1 MSTKVV
7 VDVGREKAHGLCGWM
22 TFWCYGRG
30 MVVADFTTNVLP
42 FVVFGGIALVVV
54 VWLVVTHV
62 FKGSRAGRH
71 AAHFLDVGGA
81 DMSPED
87 KVKFTNQHPGAG
99 GNG

>member
-1 MSTKVV
+1 MLAV
-7 VDVGREKAHGLCGWM
+7 
-22 TFWCYGRG
+22 
-30 MVVADFTTNVLP
+30 DFTSDVLP

-54 VWLVVTHV
+54 VWLVITRV
-62 FKGSRAGRH
+62 FAKSRAGRH

-87 KVKFTNQHPGAG
+87 RIKYNNQHPGAG